1 MIICCKLFHLA
12 QRSGLVL
19 EVIIV
24 AKDENKI
31 YRTVC
36 VDGREE
42 RKDGLHPLQLWF
54 NVTDFLVSLFR
65 NWRAL
70 VLMGTIFVRKHKLV
84 EVRFFNSIMVSCY
97 QGSA

>member
-1 MIICCKLFHLA
+1 
-12 QRSGLVL
+12 L

-31 YRTVC
+31 YITVC
-36 VDGREE
+36 VDDREDW
-42 RKDGLHPLQLWF
+42 KDGLHPLQLWF

-84 EVRFFNSIMVSCY
+84 EVYENNDFLT
-97 QGSA
+97 A